1 MKYNYKLLSLLILST
16 SCLIRSSNGFSMTI
30 FGSTNIW
37 PGSSAL
43 IQWHDGTRNVNVMLA
58 VQNKDT
64 TLSPVGQTTFNV
76 APYGST
82 IIRVNSDTPTG
93 RNYFFI
99 AEDIIDPSNY
109 TSVGPFSIIEP
120 FGDAHPTNSITVTA
134 TERFNTDTVPT
145 ATSQGA
151 GASASVRSK
160 STNTANSDSDNDIS
174 NIVESPT
181 HVILSMVQIIGIV
194 VACVGAV
201 IVGAFIYVVVNH
213 LYTFMIGLLTSS
225 CSAVSK
231 DPKEHQLCHYTH
243 LLL

>member
-1 MKYNYKLLSLLILST
+1 MS
-16 SCLIRSSNGFSMTI
+16 I
-30 FGSTNIW
+30 FGSTDIW

-43 IQWHDGTRNVNVMLA
+43 IQWHDGARNVNVMLA

-82 IIRVNSDTPTG
+82 IIRINSGTPTG

-134 TERFNTDTVPT
+134 TERFSTDEVPT

-151 GASASVRSK
+151 GAGASVSVRSK
-160 STNTANSDSDNDIS
+160 STNTANTNSNNDNDD
-174 NIVESPT
+174 IVESST

-194 VACVGAV
+194 VGCVGAV
-201 IVGAFIYVVVNH
+201 IVGAIIYVVIKR
-213 LYTFMIGLLTSS
+213 LYTYSICL
-225 CSAVSK
+225 
-231 DPKEHQLCHYTH
+231 DY
-243 LLL
+243 